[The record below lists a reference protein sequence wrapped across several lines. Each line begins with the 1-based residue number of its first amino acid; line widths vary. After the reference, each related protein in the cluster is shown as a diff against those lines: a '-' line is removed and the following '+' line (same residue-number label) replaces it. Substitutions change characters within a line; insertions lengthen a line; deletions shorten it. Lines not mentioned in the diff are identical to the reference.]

1 MKTLRK
7 GDRGDEVKELQS
19 ALNNAGCI
27 IDVDGIFGDETYAA
41 VIAFQGYRNLRVDGI
56 VGAETWQA
64 LQGVHYAE
72 IGRAVVRYL
81 AAAEK
86 TEEFK
91 ILSKLLNG

>member
-7 GDRGDEVKELQS
+7 GDRGDEVKELQTALS
-19 ALNNAGCI
+19 AAGCI
-27 IDVDGIFGDETYAA
+27 VEIDGIFGDETYAA
-41 VIAFQGYRNLRVDGI
+41 VIAFQGYHNLSVDGI
-56 VGAETWQA
+56 VGAETWNA
-64 LQGVHYAE
+64 LQGVSYAE